1 MKGLVLPFIFT
12 LCVCVCMCAAT
23 GSSASSELSI
33 EGVTNIRLGNDIN
46 DDTTHIY
53 ATYDKGSQTLTFSS
67 QDSGNHIA
75 DGSFFNELA
84 STGWSRLYLNTA
96 SKTKNEIEIFAAG
109 YIEGALTNRLIVEF
123 YTNIRNMHKNEGSAM
138 ENVYKFF
145 ERQIDFVAK
154 KIQAIPELRDKA
166 EQNYWTQV
174 SYSFYQM
181 QGILTGYNAVSNKQ
195 IKMAD
200 LFLVNSDGEI
210 PELITAFSADAVAA
224 RKAGK
229 SNGGSDGETFLGAS
243 SMLQEASGNPDT
255 MWELR
260 MLKSHC
266 SALVKLLPDFSDL
279 YIGHTTW
286 DDYSEMIR
294 IFKHYNMPL
303 PGAGTKTAKT
313 IFSSYPGCIS
323 STDDWYVMSSKL
335 VVLETTLEILDESV
349 YQLVD
354 TEHSLANFFR
364 IMAAN
369 RLAASAE
376 QWANIFEKYNS
387 GTYNSQWVILDYN
400 KFVPGQQPKPNSGLL
415 WILEQIPGKVEK
427 EDMTKVLIETSY
439 WPSFNRPSFDE
450 IYRRAGFESMV
461 KQYGN
466 IYSKTE
472 NPRAR
477 IFREK
482 QKEISSFDKMR
493 EVMQYNDWRK
503 DLNSEGSPGHA
514 VAPRFDLHPN
524 PTLRRAM
531 GGIDSK
537 ITSYSRVKEMT
548 CDAISGPTHVDQPVF
563 SFSTNFAD
571 EKPSVLPDSWNFN
584 WVTMQSQS

>member
-1 MKGLVLPFIFT
+1 MKGLVLPFIFS
-12 LCVCVCMCAAT
+12 LCVCVCAAT
-23 GSSASSELSI
+23 RSSASSELSI
-33 EGVTNIRLGNDIN
+33 EGVTNIHLADDIT

-67 QDSGNHIA
+67 QDSGNHVA

-109 YIEGALTNRLIVEF
+109 YIEGALTNRLIAEF

-145 ERQIDFVAK
+145 ERQIDFVTK
-154 KIQAIPELRDKA
+154 KIQAIPELRDKT

-181 QGILTGYNAVSNKQ
+181 QGILTGFNAVSNKQ

-224 RKAGK
+224 RKGGK

-323 STDDWYVMSSKL
+323 STDDWYVMSSKI

-369 RLAASAE
+369 RLASSAE
-376 QWANIFEKYNS
+376 QWATIFEKYNS

-400 KFVPGQQPKPNSGLL
+400 KFIPGQQPKANSGLL

-427 EDMTKVLIETSY
+427 EDMTKILVETTY

-493 EVMQYNDWRK
+493 EVMQYNDWRR

-524 PTLRRAM
+524 PQLRKAM

-548 CDAISGPTHVDQPVF
+548 CDAISGPTHVNQPVF
-563 SFSTNFAD
+563 SFSTGFAD
-571 EKPSVLPDSWNFN
+571 EKPSVLPDSWDFN